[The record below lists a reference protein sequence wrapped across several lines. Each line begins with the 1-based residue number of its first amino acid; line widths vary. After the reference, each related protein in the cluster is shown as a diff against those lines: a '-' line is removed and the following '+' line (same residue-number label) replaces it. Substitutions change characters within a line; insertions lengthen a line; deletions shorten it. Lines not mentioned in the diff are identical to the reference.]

1 MELSGKTIVELMDA
15 FAKSGLGKMRIK
27 DGEQEI
33 VFTAPEAC
41 AKASP
46 AQIPMSLEMPAAGNL
61 SQGSFSAA
69 EPAGAAADT
78 GAASAEDGGVSAK
91 PAAGTKNGSSGDEGT
106 GTVLTAPLAGV
117 FHRAAK
123 EGDAPIVEPG
133 QKVRKGQTVALM
145 EAMKMVSEV
154 KAPCDGT
161 ILEVLAED
169 GKFCEYREPLMR
181 FGE

>member
-1 MELSGKTIVELMDA
+1 MELTEKAIEELMDA
-15 FAKSGLGKMRIK
+15 FAKSGLARMKVR
-27 DGEQEI
+27 DGEQELS
-33 VFTAPEAC
+33 FTAMGSSAEYIPAGSRI
-41 AKASP
+41 SP
-46 AQIPMSLEMPAAGNL
+46 AKSGRAETMTAGEGALAGNL
-61 SQGSFSAA
+61 PASHPGAA
-69 EPAGAAADT
+69 PGNLPAGNPD
-78 GAASAEDGGVSAK
+78 
-91 PAAGTKNGSSGDEGT
+91 PAGEKAPSRGEISGK
-106 GTVLTAPLAGV
+106 VLTAPLAGV

-133 QKVRKGQTVALM
+133 QKVKKGQTVALM

>member
-1 MELSGKTIVELMDA
+1 MELTEKAIEELMRA
-15 FAKSGLGKMRIK
+15 FAKSGLARMKVK
-27 DGEQEI
+27 DGEQELS
-33 VFTAPEAC
+33 FTAMGSCAEDVPAGFRIAPDKSGRAEAMS
-41 AKASP
+41 AGAGTLTGSFP
-46 AQIPMSLEMPAAGNL
+46 AGNPDAAAGKL
-61 SQGSFSAA
+61 S
-69 EPAGAAADT
+69 AGNPD
-78 GAASAEDGGVSAK
+78 
-91 PAAGTKNGSSGDEGT
+91 AAGEKAPSREEMS

-123 EGDAPIVEPG
+123 EGDSPIVEPG
-133 QKVRKGQTVALM
+133 QKVKKGQTVALM

-161 ILEVLAED
+161 VLEVHAED

>member
-1 MELSGKTIVELMDA
+1 MELTEKAIEELMSA
-15 FAKSGLGKMRIK
+15 FAKSGLAKMRVR

-33 VFTAPEAC
+33 AFTAAGMS
-41 AKASP
+41 ADTAP
-46 AQIPMSLEMPAAGNL
+46 AGGSAAGRPT
-61 SQGSFSAA
+61 APA
-69 EPAGAAADT
+69 EAADT
-78 GAASAEDGGVSAK
+78 MAVTEILPSGKTDDAEKSASSEEKTS
-91 PAAGTKNGSSGDEGT
+91 
-106 GTVLTAPLAGV
+106 GTVLKAPLAGV

-123 EGDAPIVEPG
+123 EGDSPIAEPG

-161 ILEVLAED
+161 VLEILAED
-169 GKFCEYREPLMR
+169 GKFCEYQEPLMR